1 MKTAGTRNSPRCPCC
16 LPLCCR
22 MCRKGRGRTARSCAA
37 SGRRLL
43 DLCSAATSRACCEL
57 PVPRKRCCRRRR
69 HCTAPCCHLHLMS
82 RDSKRRRQSWRDS
95 LSKSDVR
102 HGLRTSPTVC
112 SKTCD
117 LSRATMNE
125 RFKAKLCDKT
135 REKSGRVLLTKS
147 LLQTGR
153 LALGHPSNP
162 LLFFIWLERLMT
174 LMVVS
179 YHWLES
185 YLFKN
190 GLFNYM
196 NLFRDYFISNVIRL
210 L

>member
-1 MKTAGTRNSPRCPCC
+1 MSWHEDCWDKNSPRCPCC

-22 MCRKGRGRTARSCAA
+22 TCRRGRGRTARSCAA

-43 DLCSAATSRACCEL
+43 DLCCAAASRACCEL

-95 LSKSDVR
+95 LCKSDVR
-102 HGLRTSPTVC
+102 HGLRTSPTVF
-112 SKTCD
+112 SKACD
-117 LSRATMNE
+117 LSRGKMDE
-125 RFKAKLCDKT
+125 RFKSRGEVCNKT
-135 REKSGRVLLTKS
+135 REKSRRVLLTKS
-147 LLQTGR
+147 LLQTRR

-162 LLFFIWLERLMT
+162 LLCFIWTGKTVMT

-179 YHWLES
+179 DH
-185 YLFKN
+185 
-190 GLFNYM
+190 
-196 NLFRDYFISNVIRL
+196 
-210 L
+210 